1 MNIEELKIGMWVSER
16 LAYSKDAPRYS
27 MPMQVEGIFKDGTVY
42 LNFDDNEGD
51 IFECNVKDLV
61 EVKDYN
67 GNTEI

>member
-16 LAYSKDAPRYS
+16 LPYSKDAPRYS

-42 LNFDDNEGD
+42 LNFEDNEGD

>member
-1 MNIEELKIGMWVSER
+1 MKPEELRIGMWVSER

>member
-1 MNIEELKIGMWVSER
+1 MTIEELRIGMWVSER
-16 LAYSKDAPRYS
+16 LLYSKNKTRYS

-42 LNFDDNEGD
+42 LNFEGNEGD

-61 EVKDYN
+61 EIKDDN